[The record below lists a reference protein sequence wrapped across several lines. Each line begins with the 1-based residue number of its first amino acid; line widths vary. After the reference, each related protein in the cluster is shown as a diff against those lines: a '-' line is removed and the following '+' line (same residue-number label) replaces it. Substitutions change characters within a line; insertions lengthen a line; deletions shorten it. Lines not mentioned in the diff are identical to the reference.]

1 MQVRLFKADYYGK
14 GHRENSHSKHA
25 GLNKNIYISGVKGL
39 HEQSLISRSRH
50 REGNRMVVRD
60 SLVD

>member
-1 MQVRLFKADYYGK
+1 MQARLFNADNYGK

-25 GLNKNIYISGVKGL
+25 GLKKNIYISGVKGL
-39 HEQSLISRSRH
+39 LAQSLISRSRH
-50 REGNRMVVRD
+50 REGNMMVVRD